1 MSPDDSHMD
10 QSTALSESTKAEE
23 ATLDN
28 VSLQMPDELAKQ
40 INECIAKYSG

>member
-10 QSTALSESTKAEE
+10 QSTALSESTKAQE
-23 ATLDN
+23 AVLDN
-28 VSLQMPDELAKQ
+28 VSLQMPDDLAKQ